1 LKNDVLRFLLF
12 TRLKIVLLLLLLLL
26 LELEEVEGGCGNGR
40 VNPEINCDFMAIF
53 KGVSILLLW

>member
-1 LKNDVLRFLLF
+1 L
-12 TRLKIVLLLLLLLL
+12 LLLLLLLL

-53 KGVSILLLW
+53 KRVSILLLW